1 MAASVSLSTVLRR
14 TFGIYAE
21 QAPVLL
27 TAAIIV
33 DGVVALDRM
42 RFNSSPA
49 LAIGEALVDL
59 VVIGLFVCV
68 VVLIVADVWD
78 GEPRRSTRELL
89 RGAWS
94 SLGPLLLVGVVAG
107 ITLTFLTS
115 IGPFVFFVVI
125 ASVAVKAGVGILAL
139 ILGLLLVPVMLL
151 IPELFLITTWSVVA
165 AVSVLER
172 PGVLRAFGRSRELVR
187 GNAWR
192 VLTLI
197 LVLAFPLALA
207 VSQIERATR
216 TVGSG
221 PATAASL
228 LIAALIAPIPILAAT
243 ALYFELRRAEPTSA
257 SADPTPSIALPPS
270 TALS

>member
-1 MAASVSLSTVLRR
+1 MAAIV
-14 TFGIYAE
+14 
-21 QAPVLL
+21 
-27 TAAIIV
+27 V

-49 LAIGEALVDL
+49 LAIAALLLDL

-68 VVLIVADVWD
+68 VVLVVADVWD
-78 GEPRRSTRELL
+78 DGPRRSTRELL

-94 SLGPLLLVGVVAG
+94 SLGPLLLVGVLAG
-107 ITLTFLTS
+107 ITLTFLAS
-115 IGPFVFFVVI
+115 IWPFIFFVVI
-125 ASVAVKAGVGILAL
+125 ASVAVKAGVGIFIL

-151 IPELFLITTWSVVA
+151 VPELFLLTTWSVVS

-172 PGVLRAFGRSRELVR
+172 PGALRAFGRSRELVR

-207 VSQIERATR
+207 VGEVERATR
-216 TVGSG
+216 TAGSG
-221 PATAASL
+221 PATAANV

-243 ALYFELRRAEPTSA
+243 ALYFELRRGEPTPA
-257 SADPTPSIALPPS
+257 HADPTTPLALPPS
-270 TALS
+270 TSPP